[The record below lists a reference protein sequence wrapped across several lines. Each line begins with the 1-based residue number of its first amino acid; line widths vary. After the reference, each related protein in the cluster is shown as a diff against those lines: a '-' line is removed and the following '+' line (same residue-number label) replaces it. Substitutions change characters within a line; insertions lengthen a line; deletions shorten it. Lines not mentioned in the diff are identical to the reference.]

1 MPLGYEPRNLVS
13 IGAFFRGQD
22 VARRAGLRD
31 AALERLRG
39 LPGVADAA
47 VGSLPGQGW
56 SVASTIEAD
65 GNNALASSE
74 IREFTTTFV
83 SPDYFRTAGIAMIAG
98 RTLDAALARTNAI
111 DGPTSPPSEVV
122 INATLARK
130 LWPIGAAIGGR
141 IRTNRSAPWSTVVGV
156 VDDVRMP
163 RVQGDGAALQLY
175 TLPMA
180 QIAGFA
186 YVVRVRSSTSVIVP
200 AMRRAIAEGG
210 PDISVGATMT
220 GDDYLRDSLAPSR
233 FAMALLTAFAI
244 LALVLSAIG
253 LYGVIAYAVT
263 QRTREIG
270 VRVALGA
277 DSSAVARLIISDALR
292 LTVLGA
298 SLGVAG
304 AFATSRALDSMLY
317 GVTASDPI
325 AFATI
330 PVLLGAIALIA
341 CYLPARRAARIDPVE
356 ALRTE

>member
-1 MPLGYEPRNLVS
+1 
-13 IGAFFRGQD
+13 
-22 VARRAGLRD
+22 
-31 AALERLRG
+31 
-39 LPGVADAA
+39 
-47 VGSLPGQGW
+47 
-56 SVASTIEAD
+56 
-65 GNNALASSE
+65 
-74 IREFTTTFV
+74 
-83 SPDYFRTAGIAMIAG
+83 
-98 RTLDAALARTNAI
+98 
-111 DGPTSPPSEVV
+111 
-122 INATLARK
+122 
-130 LWPIGAAIGGR
+130 
-141 IRTNRSAPWSTVVGV
+141 
-156 VDDVRMP
+156 
-163 RVQGDGAALQLY
+163 
-175 TLPMA
+175 
-180 QIAGFA
+180 
-186 YVVRVRSSTSVIVP
+186 
-200 AMRRAIAEGG
+200 
-210 PDISVGATMT
+210 
-220 GDDYLRDSLAPSR
+220 
-233 FAMALLTAFAI
+233 MALLTAFAI